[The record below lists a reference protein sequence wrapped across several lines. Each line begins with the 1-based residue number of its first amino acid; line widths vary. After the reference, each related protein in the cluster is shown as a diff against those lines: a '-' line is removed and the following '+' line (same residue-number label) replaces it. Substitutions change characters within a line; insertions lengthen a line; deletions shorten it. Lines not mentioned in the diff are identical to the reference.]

1 MPAHPSFASEV
12 LHFQMAVNEN
22 ILIRNFSIIAHIDHG
37 KSTLADRFLELAGLL
52 NPDSGA
58 EQFLDSMDIE
68 RERGITIKSHPVT
81 LEYRTRSGYEY
92 TLNLLDT
99 PGHVDFTYEV
109 SRSLAACEGVVL
121 LVDATQGIEAQTL
134 SNFYMAFE
142 HDLEIIPVINK
153 IDLPAADVKGTMR
166 QIMDDLSFGED
177 EILSVSAKD
186 GTGITDVLEA
196 VIARIPPPGIN
207 GQDPLQALIFDSHF
221 DSYRGVVINVRIF
234 AGSIRPGERIRF
246 MSHDGEYKVEEVG
259 VFRPDLEKRDRL
271 TAGEVG
277 YVIAG
282 VKEISRTRVGDTIT
296 TVEGGASIPLPG
308 YRDVK
313 PMVYSSIY
321 PVSSDDYG
329 ELSKAMDKLKL
340 NDASLVFE
348 PESSNSLGFGFRC
361 GFLGLLHL
369 EVVQERLER
378 EFDLSLVLTAPSV
391 EYRVYFNDGSSR
403 VIDNPVHFPDEGQ
416 YDFAEEP
423 FVKAMIVT
431 PEDFVGNVMRV
442 AIERGGIQKSM
453 VYIGE
458 KRLEVEYE
466 MPLADIIYDFHDTL
480 KSVSKGYASLDY
492 EYLDYRKSAL
502 MRLDILVGGK
512 QVDALSQIVKRDRAY
527 QRGRETVQALR
538 DEIPRHLF
546 KIALQA
552 ATGGQIIARETIGA
566 MGKNVTAKCYGGDIT
581 RKRKL
586 IERQKE
592 GKKRMK
598 SVGNVDI
605 PQSAFMSV
613 LKRKES

>member
-1 MPAHPSFASEV
+1 
-12 LHFQMAVNEN
+12 
-22 ILIRNFSIIAHIDHG
+22 
-37 KSTLADRFLELAGLL
+37 
-52 NPDSGA
+52 
-58 EQFLDSMDIE
+58 
-68 RERGITIKSHPVT
+68 
-81 LEYRTRSGYEY
+81 
-92 TLNLLDT
+92 
-99 PGHVDFTYEV
+99 
-109 SRSLAACEGVVL
+109 
-121 LVDATQGIEAQTL
+121 
-134 SNFYMAFE
+134 
-142 HDLEIIPVINK
+142 
-153 IDLPAADVKGTMR
+153 
-166 QIMDDLSFGED
+166 
-177 EILSVSAKD
+177 
-186 GTGITDVLEA
+186 
-196 VIARIPPPGIN
+196 
-207 GQDPLQALIFDSHF
+207 
-221 DSYRGVVINVRIF
+221 
-234 AGSIRPGERIRF
+234 
-246 MSHDGEYKVEEVG
+246 
-259 VFRPDLEKRDRL
+259 
-271 TAGEVG
+271 
-277 YVIAG
+277 
-282 VKEISRTRVGDTIT
+282 
-296 TVEGGASIPLPG
+296 
-308 YRDVK
+308 
-313 PMVYSSIY
+313 
-321 PVSSDDYG
+321 
-329 ELSKAMDKLKL
+329 
-340 NDASLVFE
+340 
-348 PESSNSLGFGFRC
+348 
-361 GFLGLLHL
+361 
-369 EVVQERLER
+369 
-378 EFDLSLVLTAPSV
+378 V

>member
-1 MPAHPSFASEV
+1 MS
-12 LHFQMAVNEN
+12 VNGH
-22 ILIRNFSIIAHIDHG
+22 IRIRNFSIIAHIDHG
-37 KSTLADRFLELAGLL
+37 KSTLADRFLELSGLL

-81 LEYRTRSGYEY
+81 LEYRSLSGYEY

-109 SRSLAACEGVVL
+109 SRSLAACEGVIL

-166 QIMDDLSFGED
+166 QIVDDLSFGED
-177 EILSVSAKD
+177 EILVVSAKD

-196 VIARIPPPGIN
+196 VIARVPPPVIKS
-207 GQDPLQALIFDSHF
+207 QDPLQALIFDSHF

-234 AGSIRPGERIRF
+234 AGSIRPGDRICF
-246 MSHDGEYKVEEVG
+246 MSHDGEYKVDEVG

-271 TAGEVG
+271 AAGEVG

-296 TVEGGASIPLPG
+296 TVDCGASIPLPG
-308 YRDVK
+308 YRDVR

-329 ELSKAMDKLKL
+329 ELSKGMDKLKL

-348 PESSNSLGFGFRC
+348 SESSNALGFGFRC

-391 EYRVYFNDGSSR
+391 EYRVYFNDGSTG

-431 PEDFVGNVMRV
+431 PEDFIGNVMRV

-492 EYLDYRKSAL
+492 EYLDYRKSEL
-502 MRLDILVGGK
+502 VRLDILVGGK
-512 QVDALSQIVKRDRAY
+512 QVDALSQIAKRGKAY

-552 ATGGQIIARETIGA
+552 VTGGQIIARETIGA